1 VQDNSTQ
8 FEKAKAYA
16 FLLLKFR
23 LRSEN
28 ELYGRLKKKKFDEA
42 VARKTVAF
50 LKEKEF
56 IDDNVFA
63 KGWIRSR
70 IKRSLGLRRIRDE
83 LKVKGVDPEVVE
95 AKVDEIRPDYN
106 ENEIVR
112 VIAENRFSKLQG
124 VETVTARRRVYAYLM
139 RRGFSQDA
147 IMDALKLK

>member
-1 VQDNSTQ
+1 MQDNLTQ

-50 LKEKEF
+50 LKDKEF

-112 VIAENRFSKLQG
+112 VIAENRFSKLKG
-124 VETVTARRRVYAYLM
+124 VEPVVAKRRVYAYLM

>member
-1 VQDNSTQ
+1 MPDNSIQ

-28 ELYGRLKKKKFDEA
+28 ELYGRLKKKNFDEA
-42 VARKTVAF
+42 VARKTVSF

-70 IKRSLGLRRIRDE
+70 IKRSLGLRRIREE
-83 LKVKGVDPEVVE
+83 LKTKGVDPKVVE
-95 AKVDEIRPDYN
+95 TKVEELKGDYN
-106 ENEIVR
+106 EKDIVR
-112 VIAENRFSKLQG
+112 ELARNRFLRLKDL
-124 VETVTARRRVYAYLM
+124 EPAAARRRVYAYLM
-139 RRGFSQDA
+139 RRGFSQDT
-147 IMDALKLK
+147 IMDALNQ